1 MMSEELS
8 TKPRLNTS
16 LQSISSPLI
25 SSQGKQW
32 RGITVEKFYL
42 PPGKTELESFEEHII
57 CFCLS
62 PQPLLVEQQICDRQ
76 IQQIHYSGDFSV
88 HPARVANA
96 QRWHGHNFFLHLRLQ
111 PELLER
117 VALQAA
123 DIDSNLIE
131 LSTKSKTRDSFVEQI
146 AMSLLSELKTG
157 GLAGKLY
164 VDSIINV
171 LAIHLLRNY
180 CITHKQLS
188 KPTGGLS
195 QRKLKQA
202 IDYIQ
207 AHLDEEIRLENIA
220 QSIEMNSAYF
230 CHLFKNS
237 MGISPYNYVIQ
248 QRIERAKQ
256 LLSRSNLSI
265 TDIALECG
273 FADSSHFA
281 KHFRKVNGVSATKY
295 RQQLI

>member
-1 MMSEELS
+1 MTERLS
-8 TKPRLNTS
+8 ATKSNITTDSQRLS
-16 LQSISSPLI
+16 QPLVSSKP
-25 SSQGKQW
+25 QQW
-32 RGITVEKFYL
+32 KEIIVEQFYL
-42 PPGKTELESFEEHII
+42 PPGETEPKSFEEHII

-62 PQPLLVEQQICDRQ
+62 PQPLLVEQQFGDRRIEHFHRQ
-76 IQQIHYSGDFSV
+76 GDISIY
-88 HPARVANA
+88 PARVPNA
-96 QRWHGHNFFLHLRLQ
+96 ERWHGDDLFLHLRLQ
-111 PELLER
+111 PELLKK
-117 VALQAA
+117 VALEAA

-131 LSTKSKTRDSFVEQI
+131 LSTKSKTRDSFLEQI

-180 CITHKQLS
+180 CHTNKQLS
-188 KPTGGLS
+188 KPSDALS
-195 QRKLKQA
+195 KRKLQQA

-220 QSIEMNSAYF
+220 GNIEINSTYF
-230 CHLFKNS
+230 CQLFKNS
-237 MGISPYNYVIQ
+237 MGVSPYNYVIE

-256 LLSRSNLSI
+256 LLSGSNLSI
-265 TDIALECG
+265 THIALECG

-281 KHFRKVNGVSATKY
+281 KHFRKLTGMSATKY
-295 RQQLI
+295 RRQII